1 MRLYD
6 SLYSAL
12 TGDVNHAVGI
22 GAKHEGLV
30 YAVLG
35 IGGVLDDLGVGGLY
49 EHYAEHLAQFAV
61 IYLLRIA
68 VFGNVLPE
76 GIALKVVY
84 GVGVNYADIVGLA
97 ALAGELT
104 RLVLLEGANCLAYL
118 TYGELLGGGYIVVA
132 GLAVGVLYIGCSG
145 HSVADYHVQN
155 VTKLL
160 TKQFGRIGNYVV
172 YRGQVEQVGYFHVCA
187 VLLYSGG
194 DRRHGEILCGGG
206 GALGQGLGRGISSE
220 QGPAAEL
227 HGFTVVLRYA
237 ALLGIISENKL
248 GLRPL
253 KHFPVIVGLHSGGKA
268 GSSSYH
274 GCHSD

>member
-30 YAVLG
+30 YS
-35 IGGVLDDLGVGGLY
+35 IGRTVIYDLGVGGLY

-84 GVGVNYADIVGLA
+84 GVGVHYADIVGLA
-97 ALAGELT
+97 ALAGELA
-104 RLVLLEGANCLAYL
+104 RLGLLEGANRLAYL
-118 TYGELLGGGYIVVA
+118 AYGELLGGGYIVVA
-132 GLAVGVLYIGCSG
+132 GLAVGVLYIGCG
-145 HSVADYHVQN
+145 GYSVSDYHVQN

-160 TKQFGRIGNYVV
+160 TKQFGRIVYDVV
-172 YRGQVEQVGYFHVCA
+172 DSGEVEKVGHLHVCA

-206 GALGQGLGRGISSE
+206 GALGQCLSCGISSE

-237 ALLGIISENKL
+237 ALLGIVSENKL
-248 GLRPL
+248 GLCVL
-253 KHFPVIVGLHSGGKA
+253 QHLAVVVGLHRRGNAGG
-268 GSSSYH
+268 G
-274 GCHSD
+274 G

>member
-35 IGGVLDDLGVGGLY
+35 AGGVLDDLGVGSFD

-61 IYLLRIA
+61 IYLLCVA
-68 VFGNVLPE
+68 VLGNVLPE

-84 GVGVNYADIVGLA
+84 GVGVHYADIVGLA
-97 ALAGELT
+97 ALAGELA
-104 RLVLLEGANCLAYL
+104 RLVLLKGADCLAYL
-118 TYGELLGGGYIVVA
+118 AYGELLGGGYIVVA
-132 GLAVGVLYIGCSG
+132 GLAVGVLYIGCGG
-145 HSVADYHVQN
+145 HSVSDYHVQN

-160 TKQFGRIGNYVV
+160 TKQFGRIVYDVV
-172 YRGQVEQVGYFHVCA
+172 DSGQVEQVGYFHVCA

-194 DRRHGEILCGGG
+194 DRRHGEILCGRS
-206 GALGQGLGRGISSE
+206 GAFGQGLGRGISSE

-237 ALLGIISENKL
+237 ALLGIVSENKL
-248 GLRPL
+248 GLCVL
-253 KHFPVIVGLHSGGKA
+253 QHLAVVVGLHSGGKA